1 MKSEESPSLN
11 REGRGGS
18 SKKNFI
24 LAMLVILGVVTF
36 LDRINISV
44 AGSSIMKDLNLS
56 AAEWGWVQSAF
67 ILSYGLMQIPMGA
80 YGDRHGHRKVL
91 TEIVLWWSL
100 FTAFTG
106 VAGGLVS
113 LLIIRFMFGVGEA
126 GSSPCST
133 GVISRWFEKHE
144 VGKAQGYVW
153 AASRMGGALT
163 PFVVIPVMAWLGWRA
178 AFWLLGGLGVIWAVV
193 WYIMYRDKK
202 PTLNPSQREGSPN
215 TSETNKNSLPLGGQ
229 GVGSP
234 SGEVGETQVSSPP
247 SGEIKWGPI
256 LHNRQFW
263 TICAMYF
270 FYAFGSWFFFSWFPT
285 FMELGRGFAKS
296 ELTYAVAVPFIMSMI
311 GNITGGYLTDKLSAK
326 YGLKVGRKALGTSSL
341 AISALCMFLAAFI
354 PGKMAVF
361 VFLSLCFGIFDLM
374 LPSAWALCID
384 LGKQH
389 AGAISGAMNTFGNN
403 GGFFCGILFGYLVQ
417 ASGNYNLPLY
427 MIAGMLL
434 ISALLFSFINPTKPI
449 VE

>member
-1 MKSEESPSLN
+1 MK
-11 REGRGGS
+11 R
-18 SKKNFI
+18 KNII
-24 LAMLVILGVVTF
+24 LTMLVLLGVVTF

-44 AGSSIMKDLNLS
+44 AGSSIMHDLNLS

-80 YGDRHGHRKVL
+80 LGDRYGHRKIL
-91 TEIVLWWSL
+91 SMIVLWWSL

-106 VAGGLVS
+106 MAGGLAS
-113 LLIIRFMFGVGEA
+113 LLVIRFMFGIGEA

-163 PFVVIPVMAWLGWRA
+163 PFVVIPVMTLLGWREAFYILGALGIVWA
-178 AFWLLGGLGVIWAVV
+178 AV
-193 WYIMYRDKK
+193 WYFYYRDRQ
-202 PTLNPSQREGSPN
+202 P
-215 TSETNKNSLPLGGQ
+215 ETAK
-229 GVGSP
+229 
-234 SGEVGETQVSSPP
+234 ETVRQPIP
-247 SGEIKWGPI
+247 WRTI
-256 LHNRQFW
+256 LHHKQFW
-263 TICAMYF
+263 IICAMYF

-296 ELTYAVAVPFIMSMI
+296 ELTYAVAVPFITSMI
-311 GNITGGYLTDKLSAK
+311 GNISGGYLTDRLTKK
-326 YGLKVGRKALGTSSL
+326 YGLKIGRKALGSTSL
-341 AISALCMFLAAFI
+341 AVSAVCMFLAAFI

-389 AGAISGAMNTFGNN
+389 AGTISGAMNTAGNL
-403 GGFFCGILFGYLVQ
+403 GGFFCGILFGQLVQ
-417 ASGNYNLPLY
+417 SSGNYNLPLY
-427 MIAGMLL
+427 MIAGMLI
-434 ISALLFSFINPTKPI
+434 ISAALFALINPTKPI
-449 VE
+449 VEKEV

>member
-1 MKSEESPSLN
+1 MKTEESPSLN
-11 REGRGGS
+11 REGGGGS
-18 SKKNFI
+18 PKNFI

-91 TEIVLWWSL
+91 TQIVLWWSL

-106 VAGGLVS
+106 VAGGLAS

-133 GVISRWFEKHE
+133 GVISRWFEKNE

-193 WYIMYRDKK
+193 WYVMYRDK
-202 PTLNPSQREGSPN
+202 PPLQLPRGGEQQEASPRGGTEGVSW
-215 TSETNKNSLPLGGQ
+215 NK
-229 GVGSP
+229 
-234 SGEVGETQVSSPP
+234 
-247 SGEIKWGPI
+247 I
-256 LHNRQFW
+256 LRNRQFW

-311 GNITGGYLTDKLSAK
+311 GNITGGYLTDKISAK

-341 AISALCMFLAAFI
+341 AISAVCMFLAAFI

-389 AGAISGAMNTFGNN
+389 AGAISGAMNTFGNV

-434 ISALLFSFINPTKPI
+434 ISAVLFSFINPEKPI
-449 VE
+449 IK

>member
-1 MKSEESPSLN
+1 MKTEESPSLN
-11 REGRGGS
+11 REGGGGS
-18 SKKNFI
+18 PKNFI

-91 TEIVLWWSL
+91 TQIVLWWSL

-106 VAGGLVS
+106 VAGGLAS

-133 GVISRWFEKHE
+133 GVISRWFEKNE
-144 VGKAQGYVW
+144 LGKAQGYVW

-163 PFVVIPVMAWLGWRA
+163 PFVVIPIMAWLGWRA
-178 AFWLLGGLGVIWAVV
+178 AFWLLGGLGIIWAVV
-193 WYIMYRDKK
+193 WYVMYRDKT
-202 PTLNPSQREGSPN
+202 PLQLPRGGEQQEASPRGGTEGVSW
-215 TSETNKNSLPLGGQ
+215 NK
-229 GVGSP
+229 
-234 SGEVGETQVSSPP
+234 
-247 SGEIKWGPI
+247 I
-256 LHNRQFW
+256 LRNRQFW

-311 GNITGGYLTDKLSAK
+311 GNITGGYLTDKISAK

-341 AISALCMFLAAFI
+341 AISAVCMFLAAFI

-389 AGAISGAMNTFGNN
+389 AGAISGAMNTFGNI